1 MALDVSRA
9 NAAVSD
15 VDTKFGDQVTAH
27 VGDLDLAY
35 CFQCGICSGSCPTV
49 EHMEHGPR
57 RIMQM
62 VRLGLAD
69 TVLRSRDMW
78 MCVSCYT
85 CSSRCPQGVKVAEV
99 MNALRNLTLA
109 KGTAKDDEATFSKV
123 FASLVQRYGR
133 LYEPEL
139 LIRYY
144 ASRADLPGLLKQSGL
159 ALTMFRKGKIALLPE
174 RIKGAGELADMVS
187 QLKADGGT
195 DR

>member
-1 MALDVSRA
+1 MGSDVSRA
-9 NAAVSD
+9 NVAVSTID
-15 VDTKFGDQVTAH
+15 VRFRDEIAAH
-27 VGDLDLAY
+27 LGNSDLAY
-35 CFQCGICSGSCPTV
+35 CFQCGVCSGSCPTA
-49 EHMEHGPR
+49 ERMEHGPR

-69 TVLRSRDMW
+69 SVLRSRDMW
-78 MCVSCYT
+78 MCVSCYM
-85 CSSRCPQGVKVAEV
+85 CSSRCPQGVQVAEV
-99 MNALRNLTLA
+99 MNVLRNLSLA
-109 KGTAKDDEATFSKV
+109 KGTAKDDEATFSRV
-123 FASLVQRYGR
+123 FAGLVQRYGR

-174 RIKGAGELADMVS
+174 RIKGTGELADMVGR
-187 QLKADGGT
+187 LKADGGT